1 MAYRSIFKEDHRLAT
16 NKGIFQRPTPTAQ
29 PQEPTEDKPEINLH
43 HILKAGYGTVKDQQ
57 DFASK
62 NGLTLDKNSNDNHQI
77 YFHEPSKSLYMN
89 VTGTH
94 NLADVKTDARL
105 MLGGLEKTD
114 RFKEAQKALDKAKTD
129 YQPATTS
136 LTGHSLGASIITKL
150 KGTGGNNVTGL
161 DPGVTLGQRFNK
173 NHNLYRSSGDI
184 VSALGAGNKNIETI
198 KGKQSLITGT
208 VKSVLDAHKVD
219 TIKDKNIIV

>member
-1 MAYRSIFKEDHRLAT
+1 MAYRSIFKEDHRIAT
-16 NKGIFQRPTPTAQ
+16 NRGIFQRPIPIPT
-29 PQEPTEDKPEINLH
+29 QEPTAEDKPEINLH
-43 HILKAGYGTVKDQQ
+43 HILKAGYGSLQDQQ

-114 RFKEAQKALDKAKTD
+114 RFKEAQKALDKAKAD
-129 YQPATTS
+129 YQPANTS
-136 LTGHSLGASIITKL
+136 LTAHSLGASIITKL
-150 KGTGGNNVTGL
+150 KGTGGDKVTGL

-184 VSALGAGNKNIETI
+184 VSALGSTNKNIETI

-208 VKSVLDAHKVD
+208 VRSVLDAHGID
-219 TIKDKNIIV
+219 NIKDKNILV